1 MMIAVRFLS
10 ASALVALSWAKP
22 GQGSP
27 FRPMKV
33 ENRISSPLAKVNS
46 GLGISGE
53 GFLNVCRAERLDPS
67 FSLLLQLELLTY
79 YIDMHGIN
87 TERVFLGLS
96 RYAS

>member
-1 MMIAVRFLS
+1 MMITMRFLS

-27 FRPMKV
+27 FRPTKG

-46 GLGISGE
+46 GLGISGK
-53 GFLNVCRAERLDPS
+53 GFLNVRRADRLNPS
-67 FSLLLQLELLTY
+67 FNLPLQPELLTY